1 MKISEIA
8 KESTMRAKTADGAVY
23 AFAAIR
29 ELEKENFKQAHKL
42 SVDLHNKLGT
52 LPRCN
57 DLIELNRNLL
67 LFNMCVACDD
77 GVLNI
82 RVGAII
88 MKDGKI
94 LMVGNDRDYLYS
106 VGGRVKFGETAEEAV
121 VREVLEETGVQ
132 MEIDRL
138 GFVHENY
145 FYGDVPSNRN
155 KLIYEISLFFY
166 MKVPDAF
173 APISES
179 FMEDNSKEHLVWASL
194 DEDIKMYPEF
204 FKTELKNPTDT
215 VSGSSRARVLE
226 PQAGHKIQCSL
237 FEFMVHLALY

>member
-1 MKISEIA
+1 M
-8 KESTMRAKTADGAVY
+8 
-23 AFAAIR
+23 
-29 ELEKENFKQAHKL
+29 
-42 SVDLHNKLGT
+42 NK
-52 LPRCN
+52 
-57 DLIELNRNLL
+57 D
-67 LFNMCVACDD
+67 MCVACDD
-77 GVLNI
+77 GILNI

-215 VSGSSRARVLE
+215 VKFFTTDKRSINRDRIACRVRKPCGCARNGWRRLRNELESLTVCSSA
-226 PQAGHKIQCSL
+226 
-237 FEFMVHLALY
+237 FMRTMLPESWMMNASP